1 MKIKN
6 KSGKNIFY
14 FSLRSL
20 FYLFVICQYSKSAL
34 SQNEKS
40 ESDIQSILD
49 STPDLISKK
58 GGHYFQ
64 SLTPLKCNMKHN
76 LPLS

>member
-1 MKIKN
+1 MKVKN

-20 FYLFVICQYSKSAL
+20 FHLFVICQYSKSAL

-40 ESDIQSILD
+40 ESDIESILN
-49 STPDLISKK
+49 STPDLISRK
-58 GGHYFQ
+58 GGTIF
-64 SLTPLKCNMKHN
+64 SLLLH
-76 LPLS
+76 